1 MKIYK
6 YLVVSELAS
15 LPKLSQDEANLL
27 LEKRIAKTVR
37 DWYKIVLFKNKS
49 EENNLYYCTKC
60 KSWHILPRE
69 EACSYKKGNKLTC
82 KGCNAKLEIIYPN
95 NRINKMRA
103 YFVSFENNCRN
114 ELIARFFYYEKEYLK
129 STGECSDYI
138 LEVERINLNRV
149 IAVMNHTAVNMQRYI
164 FHPYHDSGWKQDRY
178 SGYWKYYPC
187 SKENIVQA
195 PSQLKKMIRNNEVFK
210 YSCID
215 VALKNGFDL
224 IDYIE
229 MYQTYPKVEMFL
241 KLQKLRMIKES
252 LAARN
257 TYRWII
263 LEDLSKKDIR
273 FIQKYDPTY
282 NELKSYR
289 VLKIDNYELIKKAA
303 VAGFADLN
311 KEQKANAK
319 TIEYIYQRVVEKEMI
334 SYVDYEDYLN
344 WCEDLGMNLKD
355 KRILYPK
362 DFKKAHDE
370 AQIQYTLLKEKICDK
385 GIREYAKEL
394 EKYIFEEKELTIKPI
409 QTQKE
414 LITESVKLQHC
425 VRTYAERV
433 AHKKT
438 SIFAI
443 RENSNPKE
451 PFVTLEL
458 KNNVVI
464 QCRAFKNREP
474 ADNVKRFVND
484 WCKKFNYRS
493 CFSNV

>member
-1 MKIYK
+1 
-6 YLVVSELAS
+6 
-15 LPKLSQDEANLL
+15 
-27 LEKRIAKTVR
+27 
-37 DWYKIVLFKNKS
+37 
-49 EENNLYYCTKC
+49 
-60 KSWHILPRE
+60 
-69 EACSYKKGNKLTC
+69 
-82 KGCNAKLEIIYPN
+82 
-95 NRINKMRA
+95 
-103 YFVSFENNCRN
+103 
-114 ELIARFFYYEKEYLK
+114 
-129 STGECSDYI
+129 
-138 LEVERINLNRV
+138 
-149 IAVMNHTAVNMQRYI
+149 
-164 FHPYHDSGWKQDRY
+164 
-178 SGYWKYYPC
+178 
-187 SKENIVQA
+187 
-195 PSQLKKMIRNNEVFK
+195 MIRNNEKFK

-257 TYRWII
+257 TYRWNI

-289 VLKIDNYELIKKAA
+289 VLKIDNYEIIKKAA

-311 KEQKANAK
+311 KEQKVNAK
-319 TIEYIYQRVVEKEMI
+319 TIEYIYQKVIEKEMI

-344 WCEDLGMNLKD
+344 WCEDLGINLKD

-362 DFKKAHDE
+362 VFKKAHDE

-385 GIREYAKEL
+385 GIRKYAKEL
-394 EKYIFEEKELTIKPI
+394 EKYIFKEKELTIKPI

-425 VRTYAERV
+425 VRTYAEKI
-433 AHKKT
+433 AHRKT

-464 QCRAFKNREP
+464 QCRAFKNKEP